1 MKRRFFAL
9 MAVLTVLSTV
19 LAGCAQPVAPTA
31 APTEAPTAV
40 PPTAV
45 PATAAPTAVP
55 PTTAPA
61 TGPTAAPTAVPPTA
75 APTVAPTATTPPFK
89 PVFLTMN
96 MEQQSTWVRNF
107 NPFSPDTRLQSNSGV
122 IYEPMMIYNKATGKL
137 VPWLATDYA
146 WNADNTV
153 LTFTLRKGV
162 KWSDGQ
168 DFTAKD
174 VTFTLDLLKAH
185 PELLNN
191 IGSILT
197 DNIDSWTAPDANT
210 VVFKFK
216 TVHTPA
222 LYLLADQPI
231 VPEHIWKDVK
241 DPATFTNDTPVGT
254 GPFTE
259 VTKFE
264 AQVYT
269 IEKNP
274 YYWQPGKPSFQGLRF
289 PAYPDND
296 SANLALESGDLD
308 WAGNFVPDIEKTFVS
323 KNPTDFHYYFVGGD
337 SVLLYINPSL
347 KPFDNPDVRKAV
359 SMGIDRA
366 KVVNVAE
373 YDYIKP
379 LDATGLSEEFQS
391 WKNSDAV
398 AAGTW
403 TNYDVKTANA
413 MLDAAGLKRGANG
426 VRVGPDGKPMKYALL
441 SPAGWSDW
449 NSACQII
456 ANNMKDLG
464 ITIELQT
471 PEQNTWQDQVFQGK
485 YQWTMSWSTGGATPY
500 NFYRGQMSKLT
511 VQPVGQNANEN
522 WGRYVDPKADDLL
535 DQFARTS
542 DPAQQKTLMN
552 QLQMIFVN
560 DAPALPLFPGPDW
573 YEYVTTRFTGFP
585 TKDNPY
591 APGPPFSA
599 PAISLNVLMVLTSIT
614 PK

>member
-1 MKRRFFAL
+1 MKKRIFAL
-9 MAVLTVLSTV
+9 VALVTVLSTV
-19 LAGCAQPVAPTA
+19 LAGCAPA
-31 APTEAPTAV
+31 ATPPTEAPTLA
-40 PPTAV
+40 PTTA
-45 PATAAPTAVP
+45 PAPTLAPTTAPSAASTTAPTPALTAVP
-55 PTTAPA
+55 PTP
-61 TGPTAAPTAVPPTA
+61 V
-75 APTVAPTATTPPFK
+75 PTATTSPFK
-89 PVFLTMN
+89 PVFLTMA

-107 NPFSPDTRLQSNSGV
+107 NPFSPDARMQAGNGV
-122 IYEPMMIYNKATGKL
+122 IYEPMMIYNKAIGKL
-137 VPWLATDYA
+137 VPWLATDFA

-153 LTFTLRKGV
+153 LTFKLRPGV
-162 KWSDGQ
+162 QWSDGQ
-168 DFTAKD
+168 DFTAQD
-174 VTFTLDLLKAH
+174 VTFTFDLLKAH

-197 DNIDSWTAPDANT
+197 DNIDSWSAPDAAT

-222 LYLLADQPI
+222 LYLLADQII

-241 DPATFTNDTPVGT
+241 DPVTFTNDTPVGT

-264 AQVYT
+264 DQIYV

-274 YYWQPGKPSFQGLRF
+274 HYWQPGKPYFQGLRF

-296 SANLALESGDLD
+296 SANLAMENGEID
-308 WAGNFVPDIEKTFVS
+308 WAGNFVPDIEKTFVA

-391 WKNSDAV
+391 WKNPDAV
-398 AAGTW
+398 TAGTW
-403 TNYDVKTANA
+403 ANYDVAQANTL
-413 MLDAAGLKRGANG
+413 LDKAGLKKGKDG
-426 VRVGPDGKPMKYALL
+426 IRVGADGKPMKYALI

-464 ITIELQT
+464 ISIDLQT
-471 PEQNTWQDQVFQGK
+471 PEQNTWQDEVFQGK
-485 YQWTMSWSTGGATPY
+485 FQWTLSWSSGGATPY

-511 VQPVGQNANEN
+511 VLPVGQNANEN

-535 DQFARTS
+535 DQFAKTS

-552 QLQMIFVN
+552 QLQMLFVN

-585 TKDNPY
+585 TKDNAY
-591 APGPPFSA
+591 APGPPYNA
-599 PAISLNVLMVLTSIT
+599 PGISLNVLLVLTSIM